1 MYNIN
6 KQTIM
11 KRVFNLIVVD
21 ESGSMCVIEKQAL
34 AGLNETIQTVKKMQ
48 EAHPDMEQHI
58 SLMTFDSG
66 HKRYIYDN
74 VLAKDA
80 AMLTSKDYNPGGATP
95 LYDAVGI
102 AISKLNAITTDE
114 DHVLM
119 TIITDGEENCSTE
132 YSLSMIK
139 TLIDKMKKQ
148 NWTFSFI
155 GTDNLNVES
164 MAKEMNIENHL
175 TFTEDAEGTAQMFAV
190 ESCARM
196 SFMHNLSKGR
206 VVEDGCYFNDPD
218 SNKSKDED

>member
-1 MYNIN
+1 
-6 KQTIM
+6 M

-34 AGLNETIQTVKKMQ
+34 AGLNETIQTVKKVQ
-48 EAHPDMEQHI
+48 DAHPDMEQHI
-58 SLMTFDSG
+58 TIMTFDSG

-80 AMLTSKDYNPGGATP
+80 TMLSEKDYNPGGATP

-102 AISKLNAITTDE
+102 AISRLNAITTDD

-132 YSLSMIK
+132 YSLNMIK
-139 TLIDKMKKQ
+139 TLIEKLKKH

-155 GTDNLNVES
+155 GTDNLDVES
-164 MAKEMNIENHL
+164 MAKEMNIDNHL
-175 TFTEDAEGTAQMFAV
+175 TFTEDAEGTAEMFAT
-190 ESCARM
+190 ERACRM
-196 SFMHNLSKGR
+196 SFMHNLFAGHAVGKGS
-206 VVEDGCYFNDPD
+206 YFNSDNND
-218 SNKSKDED
+218 DKKQ

>member
-1 MYNIN
+1 
-6 KQTIM
+6 M

-34 AGLNETIQTVKKMQ
+34 AGLNETIQTVKKVQ
-48 EAHPDMEQHI
+48 DVHPDMEQHI
-58 SLMTFDSG
+58 TIMTFDSG

-80 AMLTSKDYNPGGATP
+80 TMLSEKDYNPGGATP

-102 AISKLNAITTDE
+102 AISRLNAITTDD

-132 YSLSMIK
+132 YSLNMIK
-139 TLIDKMKKQ
+139 TLIEKLKKH

-155 GTDNLNVES
+155 GTDNLDVES
-164 MAKEMNIENHL
+164 MAKEMNIDNHL
-175 TFTEDAEGTAQMFAV
+175 TFTEDAEGTAEMFATERV
-190 ESCARM
+190 CRM
-196 SFMHNLSKGR
+196 SFMHNIFAGHAVGKGS
-206 VVEDGCYFNDPD
+206 YFNSDNND
-218 SNKSKDED
+218 DKKQ

>member
-1 MYNIN
+1 
-6 KQTIM
+6 M

-34 AGLNETIQTVKKMQ
+34 AGLNETIQTVKKVQ
-48 EAHPDMEQHI
+48 DVHPDMEQHI
-58 SLMTFDSG
+58 TIMTFDSG

-80 AMLTSKDYNPGGATP
+80 TMLSEKDYNPGGATP

-102 AISKLNAITTDE
+102 AISRLNAITTDD

-132 YSLSMIK
+132 YSLNMIK
-139 TLIDKMKKQ
+139 TLIEKLKKH

-155 GTDNLNVES
+155 GTDNLDVES
-164 MAKEMNIENHL
+164 MAKEMNIDNHL
-175 TFTEDAEGTAQMFAV
+175 TFTEDAEGTAEMFATERV
-190 ESCARM
+190 CRM
-196 SFMHNLSKGR
+196 SFMHNLFAGHAIGKGS
-206 VVEDGCYFNDPD
+206 YFNSDNND
-218 SNKSKDED
+218 DKKQ

>member
-1 MYNIN
+1 
-6 KQTIM
+6 M

-34 AGLNETIQTVKKMQ
+34 AGLNETIQTVKKVQ
-48 EAHPDMEQHI
+48 DAHPDMEQHI
-58 SLMTFDSG
+58 TIMTFDSG

-80 AMLTSKDYNPGGATP
+80 TMLSEKDYNPGGATP

-102 AISKLNAITTDE
+102 AISRLNAITTDD

-132 YSLSMIK
+132 YSLNMIK
-139 TLIDKMKKQ
+139 TLIEKLKKH

-155 GTDNLNVES
+155 GTDNQDVES
-164 MAKEMNIENHL
+164 MAKEMNIDNHL
-175 TFTEDAEGTAQMFAV
+175 TFTEDAEGTAEMFATERV
-190 ESCARM
+190 CRM
-196 SFMHNLSKGR
+196 SFMHNIFAGHAVGKGS
-206 VVEDGCYFNDPD
+206 YFNSDNND
-218 SNKSKDED
+218 DNKQ

>member
-1 MYNIN
+1 
-6 KQTIM
+6 M

-34 AGLNETIQTVKKMQ
+34 AGLNETIQTVKKVQ
-48 EAHPDMEQHI
+48 DVHPDMEQHI
-58 SLMTFDSG
+58 TIMTFDSG

-80 AMLTSKDYNPGGATP
+80 TMLSKKDYNPGGATP

-102 AISKLNAITTDE
+102 AISRLNAITTDD

-132 YSLSMIK
+132 YSLNMIK
-139 TLIDKMKKQ
+139 TLIEKLKKH

-155 GTDNLNVES
+155 GTDNLDVES
-164 MAKEMNIENHL
+164 MAKEMNIDNHL
-175 TFTEDAEGTAQMFAV
+175 TFTEDAEGTAEMFATERV
-190 ESCARM
+190 CRM
-196 SFMHNLSKGR
+196 SFMHNIFAGHAIGKGS
-206 VVEDGCYFNDPD
+206 YFNSDNND
-218 SNKSKDED
+218 DKKQ

>member
-1 MYNIN
+1 
-6 KQTIM
+6 M

-34 AGLNETIQTVKKMQ
+34 AGLNETIQTVKKVQ
-48 EAHPDMEQHI
+48 DAHPDMEQHI
-58 SLMTFDSG
+58 TIMTFDSG

-80 AMLTSKDYNPGGATP
+80 TMLSEKDYNPGGATP

-102 AISKLNAITTDE
+102 AISRLNAITTDD

-132 YSLSMIK
+132 YSLNMIK
-139 TLIDKMKKQ
+139 TLIEKLKKH

-155 GTDNLNVES
+155 GTDNLDVES
-164 MAKEMNIENHL
+164 MAKEMNIDNHL
-175 TFTEDAEGTAQMFAV
+175 TFTEDAEGTAEMFATERV
-190 ESCARM
+190 CRM
-196 SFMHNLSKGR
+196 SFMNKIFAGRAVGKGS
-206 VVEDGCYFNDPD
+206 YFNSDNND
-218 SNKSKDED
+218 DKKH

>member
-1 MYNIN
+1 
-6 KQTIM
+6 M

-34 AGLNETIQTVKKMQ
+34 AGLNETIQTVKKVQ
-48 EAHPDMEQHI
+48 DVHPDMEQHI
-58 SLMTFDSG
+58 TIMTFDSG

-80 AMLTSKDYNPGGATP
+80 TMLSKKDYNPGGATP

-102 AISKLNAITTDE
+102 AISRLNAITTDD

-132 YSLSMIK
+132 YSLNMIK
-139 TLIDKMKKQ
+139 TLIEKLKKH

-155 GTDNLNVES
+155 GTDNLDVES
-164 MAKEMNIENHL
+164 MAKEMNIDNHL
-175 TFTEDAEGTAQMFAV
+175 TFTEDAEGTAEMFAT
-190 ESCARM
+190 ERACRM
-196 SFMHNLSKGR
+196 SFMHNIFAGHAIGKGS
-206 VVEDGCYFNDPD
+206 YFNSDNND
-218 SNKSKDED
+218 DNKQ

>member
-1 MYNIN
+1 
-6 KQTIM
+6 M

-34 AGLNETIQTVKKMQ
+34 AGLNETIQTVKKVQ
-48 EAHPDMEQHI
+48 DVHPDMEQHI
-58 SLMTFDSG
+58 TIMTFDSG

-80 AMLTSKDYNPGGATP
+80 TMLSKKDYNPGGATP

-102 AISKLNAITTDE
+102 AISRLNAITTDD

-132 YSLSMIK
+132 YSLNMIK
-139 TLIDKMKKQ
+139 TLIEKLKKH

-155 GTDNLNVES
+155 GTDNLDVES
-164 MAKEMNIENHL
+164 MAKEMNIDNHL
-175 TFTEDAEGTAQMFAV
+175 TFTEDAEGTAEMFAT
-190 ESCARM
+190 ERACRM
-196 SFMHNLSKGR
+196 SFMHNLFAGHAIGKGS
-206 VVEDGCYFNDPD
+206 YFNSDNND
-218 SNKSKDED
+218 DKKQ

>member
-1 MYNIN
+1 
-6 KQTIM
+6 M

-34 AGLNETIQTVKKMQ
+34 AGLNETIQTVKKVQ
-48 EAHPDMEQHI
+48 DAHPDMEQHI
-58 SLMTFDSG
+58 TIMTFDSG

-80 AMLTSKDYNPGGATP
+80 TMLSKKDYNPGGATP

-102 AISKLNAITTDE
+102 AISRLNAITTDD

-132 YSLSMIK
+132 YSLNMIK
-139 TLIDKMKKQ
+139 TLIEKLKKH

-155 GTDNLNVES
+155 GTDNLDVES
-164 MAKEMNIENHL
+164 MAKEMNIDNHL
-175 TFTEDAEGTAQMFAV
+175 TFTEDAEGTAEMFAT
-190 ESCARM
+190 ERACRM
-196 SFMHNLSKGR
+196 SFMHNLFAGHAIGKGS
-206 VVEDGCYFNDPD
+206 YFNSDNND
-218 SNKSKDED
+218 DNKQ

>member
-1 MYNIN
+1 
-6 KQTIM
+6 M

-34 AGLNETIQTVKKMQ
+34 AGLNETIQTVKKVQ
-48 EAHPDMEQHI
+48 DAHPDMEQHI
-58 SLMTFDSG
+58 TIMTFDSG

-80 AMLTSKDYNPGGATP
+80 TMLSEKDYNPGGATP

-102 AISKLNAITTDE
+102 AISRLNAITTDD

-132 YSLSMIK
+132 YSLNMIK
-139 TLIDKMKKQ
+139 TLIEKLKKH

-155 GTDNLNVES
+155 GTDNLDVES
-164 MAKEMNIENHL
+164 MAKEMNIDNHL
-175 TFTEDAEGTAQMFAV
+175 TFTEDAEGTAEMFATERV
-190 ESCARM
+190 CRM
-196 SFMHNLSKGR
+196 SFMNKIFAGLAVGKGS
-206 VVEDGCYFNDPD
+206 YFNSDNND
-218 SNKSKDED
+218 DKKE

>member
-1 MYNIN
+1 
-6 KQTIM
+6 M

-34 AGLNETIQTVKKMQ
+34 AGLNETIQTVKKVQ
-48 EAHPDMEQHI
+48 DAHPDMEQHI
-58 SLMTFDSG
+58 TIMTFDSG

-80 AMLTSKDYNPGGATP
+80 TMLSEKDYNPGGATP

-102 AISKLNAITTDE
+102 AISRLNAITTDD

-132 YSLSMIK
+132 YSLNMIK
-139 TLIDKMKKQ
+139 TLIEKLKKH

-155 GTDNLNVES
+155 GTDNLDVES
-164 MAKEMNIENHL
+164 MAKEMNIDNHL
-175 TFTEDAEGTAQMFAV
+175 TFTEDAEGTAEMFATERV
-190 ESCARM
+190 CRM
-196 SFMHNLSKGR
+196 SFMHNLFAGHAVGKGS
-206 VVEDGCYFNDPD
+206 YFNSDNND
-218 SNKSKDED
+218 DKKH

>member
-1 MYNIN
+1 
-6 KQTIM
+6 M

-34 AGLNETIQTVKKMQ
+34 AGLNETIQTVKKVQ
-48 EAHPDMEQHI
+48 DAHPDMEQHI
-58 SLMTFDSG
+58 TIMTFDSG

-80 AMLTSKDYNPGGATP
+80 TMLSKKDYNPGGATP

-102 AISKLNAITTDE
+102 AISRLNAITTDD

-132 YSLSMIK
+132 YSLNMIK
-139 TLIDKMKKQ
+139 TLIEKLKKH

-155 GTDNLNVES
+155 GTDNLDVES
-164 MAKEMNIENHL
+164 MAKEMNIDNHL
-175 TFTEDAEGTAQMFAV
+175 TFTEDAEGTAEMFATERV
-190 ESCARM
+190 CRM
-196 SFMHNLSKGR
+196 SFMHNIFAGHAIGKGS
-206 VVEDGCYFNDPD
+206 YFNSDNND
-218 SNKSKDED
+218 DNKQ

>member
-1 MYNIN
+1 
-6 KQTIM
+6 M

-34 AGLNETIQTVKKMQ
+34 AGLNETIQTVKKVQ
-48 EAHPDMEQHI
+48 DAHPDMEQHI
-58 SLMTFDSG
+58 TIMTFDSG

-80 AMLTSKDYNPGGATP
+80 TMLSEKDYNPGGATP

-102 AISKLNAITTDE
+102 AISRLNAITTDD

-132 YSLSMIK
+132 YSLNMIK
-139 TLIDKMKKQ
+139 TLIEKLKKH

-155 GTDNLNVES
+155 GTDNLDVES
-164 MAKEMNIENHL
+164 MAKEMNIDNHL
-175 TFTEDAEGTAQMFAV
+175 TFTEDAEGTAEMFAT
-190 ESCARM
+190 ERACRM
-196 SFMHNLSKGR
+196 SFMHNLFAGHAIGKGS
-206 VVEDGCYFNDPD
+206 YFNSDNND
-218 SNKSKDED
+218 DKKH

>member
-1 MYNIN
+1 
-6 KQTIM
+6 M

-34 AGLNETIQTVKKMQ
+34 AGLNETIQTVKKVQ
-48 EAHPDMEQHI
+48 DAHPDMEQHI
-58 SLMTFDSG
+58 TIMTFDSG

-80 AMLTSKDYNPGGATP
+80 TMLSKKDYNPGGATP

-102 AISKLNAITTDE
+102 AISRLNAITTDD

-132 YSLSMIK
+132 YSLNMIK
-139 TLIDKMKKQ
+139 TLIEKLKKH

-155 GTDNLNVES
+155 GTDNLDVES
-164 MAKEMNIENHL
+164 MAKEMNIDNHL
-175 TFTEDAEGTAQMFAV
+175 TFTEDAEGTAEMFAT
-190 ESCARM
+190 ERACRM
-196 SFMHNLSKGR
+196 SFMHNLFAGHAIGKGS
-206 VVEDGCYFNDPD
+206 YFNSDNND
-218 SNKSKDED
+218 DKKQ

>member
-1 MYNIN
+1 
-6 KQTIM
+6 M

-34 AGLNETIQTVKKMQ
+34 AGLNETIQTVKKVQ
-48 EAHPDMEQHI
+48 DVHPDMEQHI
-58 SLMTFDSG
+58 TIMTFDSG

-80 AMLTSKDYNPGGATP
+80 TMLSEKDYNPGGATP

-102 AISKLNAITTDE
+102 AISRLNAITTDD

-132 YSLSMIK
+132 YSLNMIK
-139 TLIDKMKKQ
+139 TLIEKLKKH

-155 GTDNLNVES
+155 GTDNLDVES
-164 MAKEMNIENHL
+164 MAKEMNIDNHL
-175 TFTEDAEGTAQMFAV
+175 TFTEDAEGTAEMFAT
-190 ESCARM
+190 ERACRM
-196 SFMHNLSKGR
+196 SFMHNLFAGHAVGKGS
-206 VVEDGCYFNDPD
+206 YFNSDNND
-218 SNKSKDED
+218 DNKQ

>member
-1 MYNIN
+1 
-6 KQTIM
+6 M

-34 AGLNETIQTVKKMQ
+34 AGLNETIQTVKKVQ
-48 EAHPDMEQHI
+48 DAHPDMEQHI
-58 SLMTFDSG
+58 TIMTFDSG

-80 AMLTSKDYNPGGATP
+80 TMLSEKDYNPGGATP

-102 AISKLNAITTDE
+102 AISRLNAITTDD

-132 YSLSMIK
+132 YSLNMIK
-139 TLIDKMKKQ
+139 TLIEKLKKH

-155 GTDNLNVES
+155 GTDNLDVES
-164 MAKEMNIENHL
+164 MAKEMNIDNHL
-175 TFTEDAEGTAQMFAV
+175 TFTEDAEGTAEMFATERV
-190 ESCARM
+190 CRM
-196 SFMHNLSKGR
+196 SFMHNIFAGHAIGKGS
-206 VVEDGCYFNDPD
+206 YFNSDNND
-218 SNKSKDED
+218 DK

>member
-1 MYNIN
+1 
-6 KQTIM
+6 M

-34 AGLNETIQTVKKMQ
+34 AGLNETIQTVKKVQ
-48 EAHPDMEQHI
+48 DVHPDMEQHI
-58 SLMTFDSG
+58 TIMTFDSG

-80 AMLTSKDYNPGGATP
+80 TMLSEKDYNPGGATP

-102 AISKLNAITTDE
+102 AISRLNAITTDD

-132 YSLSMIK
+132 YSLNMIK
-139 TLIDKMKKQ
+139 TLIEKLKKH

-155 GTDNLNVES
+155 GTDNLDVES
-164 MAKEMNIENHL
+164 MAKEMNIDNHL
-175 TFTEDAEGTAQMFAV
+175 TFTEDAEGTAEMFAT
-190 ESCARM
+190 ERACRM
-196 SFMHNLSKGR
+196 SFMHNIFAGHAIGKGS
-206 VVEDGCYFNDPD
+206 YFNSDNND
-218 SNKSKDED
+218 DNKQ

>member
-1 MYNIN
+1 
-6 KQTIM
+6 M

-34 AGLNETIQTVKKMQ
+34 AGLNETIQTVKKVQ
-48 EAHPDMEQHI
+48 DVHPDMEQHI
-58 SLMTFDSG
+58 TIMTFDSG

-80 AMLTSKDYNPGGATP
+80 TMLSKKDYNPGGATP

-102 AISKLNAITTDE
+102 AISRLNAITTDD

-132 YSLSMIK
+132 YSLNMIE
-139 TLIDKMKKQ
+139 TLIEKLKKH

-155 GTDNLNVES
+155 GTDNLDVES
-164 MAKEMNIENHL
+164 MAKEMNIDNHL
-175 TFTEDAEGTAQMFAV
+175 TFTEDAEGTAEMFATERV
-190 ESCARM
+190 CRM
-196 SFMHNLSKGR
+196 SFMHNIFAGHAVGKGS
-206 VVEDGCYFNDPD
+206 YFNSDNND
-218 SNKSKDED
+218 DKKQ

>member
-1 MYNIN
+1 
-6 KQTIM
+6 M

-34 AGLNETIQTVKKMQ
+34 AGLNETIQTVKKVQ
-48 EAHPDMEQHI
+48 DAHPDMEQHI
-58 SLMTFDSG
+58 TIMTFDSG

-80 AMLTSKDYNPGGATP
+80 TMLSEKDYNPGGATP

-102 AISKLNAITTDE
+102 AISRLNAITTDD

-132 YSLSMIK
+132 YSLNMIK
-139 TLIDKMKKQ
+139 TLIEKLKKH

-155 GTDNLNVES
+155 GTDNLDVES
-164 MAKEMNIENHL
+164 MAKEMNIDNHL
-175 TFTEDAEGTAQMFAV
+175 TFTEDAEGTAEMFAT
-190 ESCARM
+190 ERACRM
-196 SFMHNLSKGR
+196 SFMHNIFAGHAVGKGS
-206 VVEDGCYFNDPD
+206 YFNSDNND
-218 SNKSKDED
+218 DKKQ

>member
-1 MYNIN
+1 
-6 KQTIM
+6 M

-34 AGLNETIQTVKKMQ
+34 AGLNETIQTVKKVQ
-48 EAHPDMEQHI
+48 DAHPDMEQHI
-58 SLMTFDSG
+58 TIMTFDSG

-80 AMLTSKDYNPGGATP
+80 TMLSEKDYNPGGATP

-102 AISKLNAITTDE
+102 AISRLNAITTDD

-132 YSLSMIK
+132 YSLNMIK
-139 TLIDKMKKQ
+139 TLIEKLKKH

-155 GTDNLNVES
+155 GTDNLDVES
-164 MAKEMNIENHL
+164 MAKEMNIDNHL
-175 TFTEDAEGTAQMFAV
+175 TFTEDAEGTAEMFATERV
-190 ESCARM
+190 CRM
-196 SFMHNLSKGR
+196 SFMHNIFAGHAIGKGS
-206 VVEDGCYFNDPD
+206 YFNSDNND
-218 SNKSKDED
+218 DKKQ

>member
-1 MYNIN
+1 
-6 KQTIM
+6 M

-34 AGLNETIQTVKKMQ
+34 AGLNETIQTVKKVQ
-48 EAHPDMEQHI
+48 DAHPDMEQHI
-58 SLMTFDSG
+58 TIMTFDSG

-80 AMLTSKDYNPGGATP
+80 TMLSKKDYNPGGATP

-102 AISKLNAITTDE
+102 AISRLNAITTDD

-132 YSLSMIK
+132 YSLNMIK
-139 TLIDKMKKQ
+139 TLIEKLKKH

-155 GTDNLNVES
+155 GTDNLDVES
-164 MAKEMNIENHL
+164 MAKEMNIDNHL
-175 TFTEDAEGTAQMFAV
+175 TFTEDAEGTAEMFATERV
-190 ESCARM
+190 CRM
-196 SFMHNLSKGR
+196 SFMHNIFAGHAVGKGS
-206 VVEDGCYFNDPD
+206 YFNSDNND
-218 SNKSKDED
+218 DKKQ

>member
-1 MYNIN
+1 
-6 KQTIM
+6 M

-34 AGLNETIQTVKKMQ
+34 AGLNETIQTVKKVQ
-48 EAHPDMEQHI
+48 DAHPDMEQHI
-58 SLMTFDSG
+58 TIMTFDSG

-80 AMLTSKDYNPGGATP
+80 TMLSEKDYNPGGATP

-102 AISKLNAITTDE
+102 AISRLNAITTDD

-132 YSLSMIK
+132 YSLNMIK
-139 TLIDKMKKQ
+139 TLIEKLKKH

-155 GTDNLNVES
+155 GTDNLDVES
-164 MAKEMNIENHL
+164 MAKEMNIDNHL
-175 TFTEDAEGTAQMFAV
+175 TFTEDAEGTAEMFAT
-190 ESCARM
+190 ERACRM
-196 SFMHNLSKGR
+196 SFMHNLFAGHAIGKGS
-206 VVEDGCYFNDPD
+206 YFNSDNND
-218 SNKSKDED
+218 DKKQ

>member
-1 MYNIN
+1 
-6 KQTIM
+6 M

-34 AGLNETIQTVKKMQ
+34 AGLNETIQTVKKVQ
-48 EAHPDMEQHI
+48 DAHPDMEQHI
-58 SLMTFDSG
+58 TIMTFDSG

-80 AMLTSKDYNPGGATP
+80 TMLSKKDYNPGGATP

-102 AISKLNAITTDE
+102 AISRLNAITTDD

-132 YSLSMIK
+132 YSLNMIK
-139 TLIDKMKKQ
+139 TLIEKLKKH

-155 GTDNLNVES
+155 GTDNLDVES
-164 MAKEMNIENHL
+164 MAKEMNIDNHL
-175 TFTEDAEGTAQMFAV
+175 TFTEDAEGTAEMFAT
-190 ESCARM
+190 ERACRM
-196 SFMHNLSKGR
+196 IFMHNLFAGHAIGKGS
-206 VVEDGCYFNDPD
+206 YFNSDNND
-218 SNKSKDED
+218 DK

>member
-1 MYNIN
+1 
-6 KQTIM
+6 M

-34 AGLNETIQTVKKMQ
+34 AGLNETIQTVKKVQ
-48 EAHPDMEQHI
+48 DAHPDMEQHI
-58 SLMTFDSG
+58 TIMTFDSG

-80 AMLTSKDYNPGGATP
+80 TMLSKKDYNPGGATP

-102 AISKLNAITTDE
+102 AISRLNAITTDD

-132 YSLSMIK
+132 YSLNMIK
-139 TLIDKMKKQ
+139 TLIEKLKKH

-155 GTDNLNVES
+155 GTDNLDVES
-164 MAKEMNIENHL
+164 MAKEMNIDNHL
-175 TFTEDAEGTAQMFAV
+175 TFTEDAEGTAEMFAT
-190 ESCARM
+190 ERACRM
-196 SFMHNLSKGR
+196 SFMHNIFAGHAIGKGS
-206 VVEDGCYFNDPD
+206 YFNSDNND
-218 SNKSKDED
+218 DKKH

>member
-1 MYNIN
+1 
-6 KQTIM
+6 M

-34 AGLNETIQTVKKMQ
+34 AGLNETIQTVKKVQ
-48 EAHPDMEQHI
+48 DAHPDMEQHI
-58 SLMTFDSG
+58 TIMTFDSG

-80 AMLTSKDYNPGGATP
+80 TMLSKKDYNPGGATP

-102 AISKLNAITTDE
+102 AISRLNAITTDD

-132 YSLSMIK
+132 YSLNMIK
-139 TLIDKMKKQ
+139 TLIEKLKKH

-155 GTDNLNVES
+155 GTNNLDVES
-164 MAKEMNIENHL
+164 MAKEMNIDNHL
-175 TFTEDAEGTAQMFAV
+175 TFTEDAEGTAEMFAT
-190 ESCARM
+190 ERACRM
-196 SFMHNLSKGR
+196 SFMHNLFAGHAIGKGS
-206 VVEDGCYFNDPD
+206 YFNSDNND
-218 SNKSKDED
+218 DNKQ